1 MENEAAGAGRG
12 TRGSGFAP
20 RGSSG
25 VRFIL
30 VGELRRAAGWMRYS
44 DFMRSQNSLRR
55 ANTTA
60 RSKMPYSDSSL
71 RCFLSY
77 VPRLGQGSERGC
89 PAAAVCLAGTSQLA
103 VEDTIRCPGRS
114 CIHRHG
120 LHTPDTMTSEYFPI
134 STAATPIPIMTSD
147 YPGKTTAIAV
157 AMPQENQTIGNPSM
171 RAFHSV
177 RCWDKLR

>member
-1 MENEAAGAGRG
+1 MDEICRV
-12 TRGSGFAP
+12 
-20 RGSSG
+20 
-25 VRFIL
+25 VRVL
-30 VGELRRAAGWMRYS
+30 PDS
-44 DFMRSQNSLRR
+44 MRSRNALRR

-60 RSKMPYSDSSL
+60 RSKTPYSDSSL

-77 VPRLGQGSERGC
+77 VLRLGQGSERGC

-103 VEDTIRCPGRS
+103 MEDTIRSPGRS
-114 CIHRHG
+114 CRHRHG
-120 LHTPDTMTSEYFPI
+120 LHTPDKLTSEHFPI

-157 AMPQENQTIGNPSM
+157 PMPQGNQTVGSPSM

-177 RCWDKLR
+177 RCWVKLRSGQREAKKQFELCWSTSFSGKHLGEV